1 MALAKI
7 RRSASNQ
14 RSAGLSSGLSGG
26 SAIFSIPSGQRTLP
40 LVWLSLLSRTSPIR
54 SVPVCLRNSSRKR
67 WKQTPSTCG
76 RNSTKHVPLTGSTAA
91 YSQNQWY
98 WWSWVHGGRLPNG
111 HHNRRCVT
119 FRPKRAS
126 SMAKSCSTASRE
138 TEAASSFFKRR
149 LIGGTGGL
157 AVMGTSGLQLGLAP
171 AKQLG
176 NRIDAIGNV
185 PSVAQRQLCLVPP
198 ADVASPHLRLQA
210 LPSLRREALLRATS
224 LRWRQQRR
232 QAAFAIALPPAL
244 NSSHP
249 IAQPLRCLTAPGN
262 PLFLEKPKPP
272 QAIGSGLVTSR
283 FLRGLQLRNLFLDQ
297 QRISSVHTQPPVPST
312 SLILNRANT
321 LALILIPTLPIF
333 SLCRTSQFIR
343 IGITAPLVVLR
354 APINGKVRI
363 EEAIEPATGVH
374 AGQALFTLTDD
385 QVDERILADLQARLS
400 TMDEAEQ

>member
-14 RSAGLSSGLSGG
+14 HSAGLSSGLSGG

-40 LVWLSLLSRTSPIR
+40 LVWLPLLSSTSPIR

-98 WWSWVHGGRLPNG
+98 WGSWVPGGRLPNG

-149 LIGGTGGL
+149 LIGGAV
-157 AVMGTSGLQLGLAP
+157 AVMWTSGLQLSLAP

-176 NRIDAIGNV
+176 NRIDAIGDV
-185 PSVAQRQLCLVPP
+185 PGVAQIELCLVQP
-198 ADVASPHLRLQA
+198 ADVASPHLRLQT
-210 LPSLRREALLRATS
+210 LPSLRREAFRCATP

-232 QAAFAIALPPAL
+232 QAASAVALPPAL
-244 NSSHP
+244 NSSHT
-249 IAQPLRCLTAPGN
+249 IAQHLRCLTDPGD
-262 PLFLEKPKPP
+262 PLFLKKPKQS

-283 FLRGLQLRNLFLDQ
+283 FLRSLQPAYIFLDQ
-297 QRISSVHTQPPVPST
+297 QRVSDVYTQPPLQSRPP
-312 SLILNRANT
+312 ILNRTNKP
-321 LALILIPTLPIF
+321 ALLLIPTLPIF

-343 IGITAPLVVLR
+343 IGIRPCRHV
-354 APINGKVRI
+354 PG
-363 EEAIEPATGVH
+363 
-374 AGQALFTLTDD
+374 
-385 QVDERILADLQARLS
+385 
-400 TMDEAEQ
+400 